1 MEQVKYKN
9 FDILIQ
15 HLEGELYPTRVLHSP
30 AGETRGELSFSSLV
44 PDVITNL
51 KSLRDL
57 VLENRPEEGSDVE
70 RWTQAT
76 RFGELLFD
84 ALMSGE
90 LRSCFD
96 VSLNLARRSE
106 QGLRIRMRIE
116 PPELAALPWELMRDK
131 RSESFISLSMH
142 TPIVRYIELQQS
154 APPLITRKPL
164 SILVVISSP
173 TDQAAL
179 SVEAETGHITQ
190 ALSDLVAKGDV
201 RITMLRDANL
211 LAIQKQLREDDYH
224 VLHYIGHGT
233 FGETD
238 GEGYLVFETNQKRSH
253 FVSGRKLG
261 PLLHDEDTLRLVV
274 LNACSTAVT
283 AEAKPFSGV
292 ATALVQAGIPAVV
305 AMQTSVT
312 DEAALQ
318 FSQVFYESIADGC
331 PIDTA
336 VAEGRKAIDFSA
348 GHTVEWAIPELF
360 MRVGDGLLFNFES
373 PAAETRLA
381 EPPETH
387 PQGHPQTPKVSGAI
401 AQPAESVN
409 QPTPP
414 EVESQ
419 PVAERVVSDALTQ
432 TPHLSESDLA
442 AMVKAVFKRS
452 NPKAQEA
459 GGDDPARKAGTSAAD
474 PHIDVRP
481 VTNEEFMRFVET
493 GGGKSPSTWHRGRCP
508 REKAGQP
515 VTGVSWH
522 QAVAYAKWASKRLPT
537 ASEWDRASSG
547 LERPGALW
555 EWTTDEVKPRG
566 LGRQGTKR
574 ALRGG
579 PSIQSTDRPQTSAW
593 PDEELDYIGFRCAQ

>member
-9 FDILIQ
+9 FDILIE

-57 VLENRPEEGSDVE
+57 VLEIRPEEESDVE

-90 LRSCFD
+90 VRSCFD

-116 PPELAALPWELMRDK
+116 PPELAALPWELMHDK
-131 RSESFISLSMH
+131 RSDSFISLSIY
-142 TPIVRYIELQQS
+142 TPIVRYIELQQA

-179 SVEAETGHITQ
+179 SVDAETGQITQ
-190 ALSDLVAKGDV
+190 ALSDLVDKGDV
-201 RITMLRDANL
+201 RITILREANL
-211 LAIQKQLREDDYH
+211 LAIQKQLRENDYH
-224 VLHYIGHGT
+224 VLHYIGHGH

-238 GEGYLVFETNQKRSH
+238 GEGYLVFETNQGRSH

-336 VAEGRKAIDFSA
+336 VAEGRKAIEFSA
-348 GHTVEWAIPELF
+348 SQTVEWAIPELF

-373 PAAETRLA
+373 PASETRPP

-387 PQGHPQTPKVSGAI
+387 QQGHLQTPQLSGGI
-401 AQPAESVN
+401 AQPAGFLN
-409 QPTPP
+409 QPTLP
-414 EVESQ
+414 EVESR
-419 PVAERVVSDALTQ
+419 PVAGRVILPPNPPMAG
-432 TPHLSESDLA
+432 
-442 AMVKAVFKRS
+442 KAS
-452 NPKAQEA
+452 AQPEA
-459 GGDDPARKAGTSAAD
+459 

-481 VTNEEFMRFVET
+481 VSNEEFMRFVET
-493 GGGKSPSTWHRGRCP
+493 GGGKTPSTWHRGRCP
-508 REKAGQP
+508 RENAGHP

-522 QAVAYAKWASKRLPT
+522 QAVAYAQWTGKRLPT
-537 ASEWDRASSG
+537 AAEWDKASSG